1 MMRAIST
8 GPFRG
13 DSFGFSIARVLLAC
27 AFLVSPLIG
36 CQGEMDSLD
45 GETSQA
51 ESPADT
57 AKAAK
62 TAETEAEAAAK
73 ALASR
78 VSSLIGELPAS
89 VPNPENVS
97 TPAKIDLGRM
107 LYYEPRL
114 SKNHDI
120 SCNSCHLLD
129 NWGVDNEPTSP
140 GHRGARGDRNSPTV
154 YNAALHIAQ
163 FWDGRAPDVEAQAKG
178 PVLNPVEMA
187 SLSEEAVVN
196 VLKSIPGYVDA
207 FAAAF
212 PDESDPVTYDNMAKA
227 IGVFERQLMT
237 PGRIDAF
244 AAGDLTALNTREQ
257 RGLKTFMSVGCQTCH
272 MGPAIGGQFYRK
284 LGFIFPYPPNEDV
297 GREKVT
303 GSEANRYEFKVPSLR
318 NVAKTAPYFH
328 DGSVKTLGDAVKIMG
343 YHQLGLKL
351 DEGQIADLVAF
362 LESLTSEL
370 PLDYIAMP
378 KLPENGPD
386 TPAPD
391 PS

>member
-1 MMRAIST
+1 MRAILA
-8 GPFRG
+8 GPIQG
-13 DSFGFSIARVLLAC
+13 GLFSLSKAGAILAC

-36 CQGEMDSLD
+36 CQGETDSGD
-45 GETSQA
+45 SGSIQA
-51 ESPADT
+51 ERAADT
-57 AKAAK
+57 AGTGNTADAK
-62 TAETEAEAAAK
+62 AEAAAK
-73 ALASR
+73 ALATRISAM
-78 VSSLIGELPAS
+78 IGDLPAS
-89 VPNPENVS
+89 VPNPDNVAP
-97 TPAKIDLGRM
+97 PAKIDLGRM

-129 NWGVDNEPTSP
+129 QWGVDNQPTSQ

-187 SLSEEAVVN
+187 SLSDVTVVE

-207 FAAAF
+207 FAVAF
-212 PDESDPVTYDNMAKA
+212 PGEPDPVTYDNMAKA
-227 IGVFERQLMT
+227 IGAFERKLMT

-244 AAGDLTALNTREQ
+244 AAGDLTALNAREK
-257 RGLKTFMSVGCQTCH
+257 RGLDTFMSVGCQTCH
-272 MGPAIGGQFYRK
+272 TGAVLGGQLYRK

-328 DGSVKTLGDAVKIMG
+328 DGSVTTLNDAVKIMG

-370 PLDYIAMP
+370 PVEYIAKP
-378 KLPENGPD
+378 KLPESGPN

-391 PS
+391 PT